1 MGLDEIFKRNC
12 WEPNHTLEEEPK
24 FPCHCG
30 EVVKKMAD
38 TVSIFVE
45 KLSNLILQE
54 AYLFGEVEGKV
65 QLLRD
70 ELKWMRLFL
79 KDADSQCL
87 HDERIK
93 LWVEQIRNVTHNAE
107 DVIDEFILHMDRRQL
122 RLNTLKFLKCL
133 PTCVGFVDKLPFI
146 HDLDGR
152 LKEINVRIE
161 RIMANRSKYG
171 LEALLASSSSSTT
184 DQVVAHKEKRGPDVE
199 ESDVVGIEDGT
210 EVVKQMLMKG
220 ERRRAVVSI
229 VGMGGLGKTTLAKK
243 VYNHDDVKQH
253 FDCCAW
259 VYVSQE
265 FRARE
270 ILLGIAYSVMT
281 LSDEK
286 KKEVKEMGGAEL
298 GRKVCGY
305 LKEKKYLV
313 VMDDVWSSEVW
324 SNLRSYLP
332 EAKEGSKVFI
342 TTRNEEIALHA
353 ISQENIAS
361 TVLNSEDEIVEHANS
376 QALIYRLR
384 AMNEDEGWELLL
396 KRTFGNRGTSG
407 VLTSELEIVGKKIV
421 AKCKGL
427 PLAIVVVGGLLSTR
441 EKTKSLWEKVLA
453 SIEWHLSQGPESCM
467 GILALS
473 YNDLPYYLKSCF
485 LYFGIFPEDSE
496 IKTNK
501 LIQLWL
507 AEGFIQRRGK
517 EPLEDIAEDYLYEL
531 IHRSMIQV
539 ARRKVDG
546 RVKSCRIHDLLRDL
560 AISEARDAG
569 LFEVDEM
576 IDVRFPTSIR
586 RLSIHRHDVIQG
598 NISQHL
604 RNSHLRSLIF
614 FTETLERKNWRFL
627 QEHVKLLTVL
637 DLGSTDEEFIIPEV
651 IGELVYLKF
660 LCISGV
666 CRVILPFS
674 IDRLVNLQSLDLGSK
689 KAYIPRTIFKLQE
702 LRYLNCWRGEIS
714 SEFKLSACANGYL
727 SIKKLTNLQALD
739 LLPGSWLEG
748 DGLGKL
754 TQLKKLTLYGWL
766 NPYMKKGFFECIAN
780 LTALR
785 TLHLKNSR
793 VFENKTLLNHL
804 RSKVWNEQVVEKRRL
819 IPGLMSFSLHTN
831 LYKVILSGKLELPE
845 EIEFYPPNLLKLSL
859 EDCEIQKDPMFILE
873 KLPNLR
879 ALRLLGL
886 SYVGDKLTCSSS
898 GFPQLQSLKL
908 NSLFTLKEL
917 IIEEGAMP
925 RLRTLN
931 VLGCTEMKKLPRGL
945 LQLKHLEKVE
955 PKSMFDK
962 LI

>member
-1 MGLDEIFKRNC
+1 
-12 WEPNHTLEEEPK
+12 
-24 FPCHCG
+24 
-30 EVVKKMAD
+30 MAD

-54 AYLFGEVEGKV
+54 AYRFGQVEGEVK
-65 QLLRD
+65 LLRD

-79 KDADSQCL
+79 NDADSQCL
-87 HDERIK
+87 YNKRIK
-93 LWVEQIRNVTHNAE
+93 LWVEQIRNVTHDAE
-107 DVIDEFILHMDRRQL
+107 DVIDEFILDMDRRQL

-133 PTCVGFVDKLPFI
+133 PTCVGFIDKLPFI
-146 HDLDGR
+146 HELDGR

-184 DQVVAHKEKRGPDVE
+184 DQVVEHKEKRGPDVE

-281 LSDEK
+281 LSDEE

-313 VMDDVWSSEVW
+313 VIDDVWSSEVW

-342 TTRNEEIALHA
+342 TTRNEGIALHA
-353 ISQENIAS
+353 ISMEKITS
-361 TVLNSEDEIVEHANS
+361 TVLNSEEEIAEHANS
-376 QALIYRLR
+376 QKLIYKLR
-384 AMNEDEGWELLL
+384 IMNEDEGWELLL
-396 KRTFGNRGTSG
+396 KRTFGNKGTSS

-427 PLAIVVVGGLLSTR
+427 PLAIVVVGGLLSTK
-441 EKTKSLWEKVLA
+441 EKTKSSWEKVLA
-453 SIEWHLSQGPESCM
+453 SIEWHLSQGPESCI

-496 IKTNK
+496 IKTSK

-517 EPLEDIAEDYLYEL
+517 EPFEDIAEDYLYEL

-539 ARRKVDG
+539 AKRKVDG

-586 RLSIHRHDVIQG
+586 RLSIHQHDLIQG

-614 FTETLERKNWRFL
+614 FTETLERKSWRFL

-637 DLGSTDEEFIIPEV
+637 DLGSTDDEFIIPEV

-666 CRVILPFS
+666 DRVILPFS

-689 KAYIPRTIFKLQE
+689 RAYIPHTILKLQE
-702 LRYLNCWRGEIS
+702 LRYLNCGYGEIS
-714 SEFKLSACANGYL
+714 SDQFIKSSKCVDGYL
-727 SIKKLTNLQALD
+727 SIEKLTNLQALD

-754 TQLKKLTLYGWL
+754 TQLKKVTLYGWL

-785 TLHLKNSR
+785 TLHLRNSKS
-793 VFENKTLLNHL
+793 FEKKTLLNRL
-804 RSKVWNEQVVEKRRL
+804 RSEVWKEKVVEERRL
-819 IPGLMSFSLHTN
+819 IPGLMSFSHHTN

-845 EIEFYPPNLLKLSL
+845 GIEFYPPNLLKLSL
-859 EDCEIQKDPMFILE
+859 EECEIQNDPMFILE
-873 KLPNLR
+873 KLPHLR
-879 ALRLLGL
+879 VLSLLYG
-886 SYVGDKLTCSSS
+886 SYVGNKLTCSSS
-898 GFPQLQSLKL
+898 GFPQLQSLEL
-908 NSLFTLKEL
+908 RGLSFLGEL

-925 RLRTLN
+925 RLRTLQISS
-931 VLGCTEMKKLPRGL
+931 CAMRKLPRGL

-962 LI
+962 LIEQVEETVGEEE